1 MPIRNAEIIH
11 IRGDSFMSAIAPERA
26 SVSIGSTGRVV
37 QVIGPVLDIEFRDG
51 KIPDIYNAVRIE
63 QPATQGRP
71 ALDLTLEVQQHIGR
85 NMVRA
90 VAMSSTDGVVRGM
103 DVQDTGGPIT
113 VPIGAAAL
121 GRILNVTGSPVDERG
136 AIPADVER
144 WPIHRPAPRF
154 VDLEPKTEILE
165 TGIKVIDLLTPYVKG
180 GKIGLFGGAGVG
192 KTVVI
197 QELIHNIAM
206 GHGGRSVF
214 AGVGERTREGTD
226 LWLEFKEAKL
236 INDDNL
242 AESSVAL
249 VYGQMNEPPG
259 ARLRVG
265 LTGLTIAE
273 YFRDVEKQDV
283 LFFVD
288 NIFRFTQAGS
298 EVSALLG
305 RMPSAVGYQPTLA
318 TEMGALQERITS
330 TREGSITSVQAIYVP
345 ADDLTDPAPAT
356 AFAHLDATTVLSRA
370 ISELGIYPAVDPLD
384 STSRIMDAQ
393 YVGDRHYR
401 VATSVQR
408 ILQRYKEL
416 QDIIAILGMDELT
429 EEDKVIV
436 GRARR
441 LQRFLSQPFHVAEQ
455 FTGTPGRY
463 VKVEETIE
471 SFERVVAGEFDHLPE
486 QAFYMVGG
494 IDQAVERGK
503 QLEKAT

>member
-1 MPIRNAEIIH
+1 MA
-11 IRGDSFMSAIAPERA
+11 ATAPDRA
-26 SVSIGSTGRVV
+26 TVQPGATRTGKVV
-37 QVIGPVLDIEFRDG
+37 QVIGPVIDASFEEGHL
-51 KIPDIYNAVRIE
+51 PDIYNALRIRE
-63 QPATQGRP
+63 PAREGRE
-71 ALDLTLEVQQHIGR
+71 ALDVTLEVQQHIGR

-103 DVQDTGGPIT
+103 AVEDTASPIT
-113 VPIGAAAL
+113 VPVGAAAL
-121 GRILNVTGSPVDERG
+121 GRILNVTGDPVDKYG
-136 AIPADVER
+136 AVAAGADR
-144 WPIHRPAPRF
+144 WPIHRPAPQF
-154 VDLEPKTEILE
+154 VDLEAKTEILE
-165 TGIKVIDLLTPYVKG
+165 TGIKVLDLLTPYVKG

-226 LWLEFKEAKL
+226 LWLEFKEADL
-236 INDDNL
+236 IKEDNL
-242 AESSVAL
+242 PESSVAL

-384 STSRIMDAQ
+384 STSRILDPQ
-393 YVGDRHYR
+393 YIGQRHYQ

-455 FTGTPGRY
+455 FTGTPGKY
-463 VKVEETIE
+463 VKIEETIE
-471 SFERVVAGEFDHLPE
+471 SFERVVAGEYDHLPE

-494 IDQAVERGK
+494 IADAE
-503 QLEKAT
+503 EKARKLEQGG